1 MGILHLTF
9 LIAPSPRLSLT
20 LETALYMVMLSE
32 LAVENT
38 DAAVDAVVASVA
50 AVLPAAGGGTFVA
63 SLTAEV

>member
-1 MGILHLTF
+1 
-9 LIAPSPRLSLT
+9 
-20 LETALYMVMLSE
+20 MVMLSE

-50 AVLPAAGGGTFVA
+50 AVLPAASGGTFVA